1 VLVVGHEGD
10 LASPTIDLLPVPNR
24 RPEDRPQETGA
35 LCVRVVPPADF
46 RTNGL
51 KWRSHLIRRMIVRL
65 RAMQT
70 RQRFW
75 LERAG
80 GDRDLADRLRSEF
93 YSELG
98 KRSGSRRRAKA
109 AKRRAEELRELRAQ
123 GVEVMSAD
131 EVLGAAVRQV
141 KR

>member
-1 VLVVGHEGD
+1 MAITPDQAH
-10 LASPTIDLLPVPNR
+10 
-24 RPEDRPQETGA
+24 DRS
-35 LCVRVVPPADF
+35 V
-46 RTNGL
+46 
-51 KWRSHLIRRMIVRL
+51 K
-65 RAMQT
+65 AMQT